1 MGEHFSSLQQIFLA
15 SEKEEGANKKESNKK
30 EKKNEDYLERK
41 VRPVEL
47 LTGLRCNEGHLCSD
61 KLMHVRYTN
70 VINNKFWHAGGFGD
84 KKCINTIHNNQQKAN
99 IASWGPKCWHVQDPT
114 PTPLLEIPRF

>member
-1 MGEHFSSLQQIFLA
+1 MITEYTKILYLGAHFSSLQQIFLA

-61 KLMHVRYTN
+61 KLMHARYT
-70 VINNKFWHAGGFGD
+70 INFGMLVD
-84 KKCINTIHNNQQKAN
+84 LATKSA
-99 IASWGPKCWHVQDPT
+99 
-114 PTPLLEIPRF
+114 